1 MLFMFIN
8 NFFLENKE
16 LGKMDDVNLGKLFF
30 KINYVF
36 KQQFILDFQLKYI
49 LYVM

>member
-1 MLFMFIN
+1 MMLFICMFIN

-16 LGKMDDVNLGKLFF
+16 LGILDDNNFGNLIF

-36 KQQFILDFQLKYI
+36 KQ
-49 LYVM
+49 